1 MNHSSF
7 LDIQKQNKPGQ
18 RDKTNTSTNNILKK
32 LPAKYK
38 GKSFLTEFFFKCYHL
53 YKCHSTNIAFIRQ
66 LMIKLDLNKE
76 NEKQLVYLLEG

>member
-18 RDKTNTSTNNILKK
+18 RDKTNTSINNILKK

-38 GKSFLTEFFFKCYHL
+38 GKSFLTEFF
-53 YKCHSTNIAFIRQ
+53 
-66 LMIKLDLNKE
+66 LNATIPTSVIP
-76 NEKQLVYLLEG
+76 QT